1 MLYTI
6 FTAPSQPANLTIL
19 FLCKR
24 DKVMSIKIK
33 LLSAGIIVSLVLAIV
48 LVMNIFFFNALGSG
62 FKNIVTDTRTGADKA
77 TISNQTIATTSN
89 SLENLSSRLTV
100 TNKEISQAN
109 LALKITARK
118 IKKMSQ
124 EITEATELIEEIY
137 AELPEGDLKYDI
149 ESLADT
155 LTDIQEIT
163 KREAL
168 VGLDASS
175 TALAASA
182 IEIGVSAKEIKLL
195 NTHLAESSQLSKEVA
210 SRLDHIYALSARFQD
225 VIVSNRN
232 TIAITLFVLGTL
244 VFIFSF
250 VFARSI
256 STPLHH
262 VIHGMTDSTTQ
273 VTSASK
279 QMAESSEDLM
289 KEASS
294 QAASLEETSSSLEGI
309 TALVKTNTANITNA
323 NNYMNSTKSTI
334 DQSVTSMTELARA
347 MEDIAT
353 ASAKVATVNKTIDE
367 IAFQTNLL
375 ALNAAVEAARA
386 GEAGAGFAVVA
397 DEVRNLALR
406 ASASA
411 QETTSLI
418 ANTEDKVQRGMELV
432 SLADKNFKEV
442 TQCSQQIATFLTD
455 VNNAEVKQAESI
467 SQINDTVSNLEKL
480 TMRLVANADHSFQI
494 SKGLQNEAHELDSFV
509 GNLQALECGKKQSNT
524 SPNNNLLPGTSQQHP
539 TEQDPDWQ

>member
-1 MLYTI
+1 
-6 FTAPSQPANLTIL
+6 
-19 FLCKR
+19 
-24 DKVMSIKIK
+24 MSIKIK
-33 LLSAGIIVSLVLAIV
+33 LLSAGIIVSLVLAVV
-48 LVMNIFFFNALGSG
+48 LAMNIFFFNALGSG
-62 FKNIVTDTRTGADKA
+62 FKNIVADTKTGADKA
-77 TISNQTIATTSN
+77 TISKQTIATTSN
-89 SLENLSSRLTV
+89 ALENLSSRLTV

-109 LALKITARK
+109 MALKITARK
-118 IKKMSQ
+118 IKKVSQ
-124 EITEATELIEEIY
+124 DITEATELIEEIY
-137 AELPEGDLKYDI
+137 ADLPEGDLKYDI

-168 VGLDASS
+168 IGLDASS
-175 TALAASA
+175 TALAGSA
-182 IEIGVSAKEIKLL
+182 IEIAVSAKEIKSL
-195 NTHLAESSQLSKEVA
+195 NTRLAESSILSNEVA
-210 SRLDHIYALSARFQD
+210 SRLDHIQALSARFQD
-225 VIVSNRN
+225 VIISNRN
-232 TIAITLFVLGTL
+232 TIAITLLVLGTL

-250 VFARSI
+250 IFARAI

-262 VIHGMTDSTTQ
+262 VIHGMTGSTAQ

-309 TALVKTNTANITNA
+309 TSLVKTNTANVANA

-334 DQSVTSMTELARA
+334 DQSVTSMTELTRA
-347 MEDIAT
+347 MEDIAS
-353 ASAKVATVNKTIDE
+353 ASAKVSAVNKTIDE

-418 ANTEDKVQRGMELV
+418 ANTEEKVQRGMELV
-432 SLADKNFKEV
+432 SLADENFKEV
-442 TQCSQQIATFLTD
+442 TRCSQQVATFLTD
-455 VNNAEVKQAESI
+455 VNDAEVKQAESI

-494 SKGLQNEAHELDSFV
+494 SKELQNEAHELDSFV
-509 GNLQALECGKKQSNT
+509 GNLQALESGKKQSNT
-524 SPNNNLLPGTSQQHP
+524 SLNNNLLLSKSQKRP
-539 TEQDPDWQ
+539 TEQDLDWQ